1 MSQLTMFEQGPI
13 SFRMFYLQEE
23 IRATPIEAFAEEMA
37 PPLDSL
43 MNTAISGWVEGENVL
58 GRNICRDTCKF
69 GPYLHLTAMK
79 AEKKIPA
86 VLFDIECKREVE
98 AEKMARGVEYLPRQV
113 HSEIK
118 ARVTERLQ
126 PAMPPTITGIPFVA
140 NAGKLTMFAG
150 AVSDSQLDH
159 FTPFFKQTTGSRAIP
174 VTPDTLVCKSSG
186 EDMLKQIMPCNF
198 SDDPGV
204 ELALDVNLGMDFLT
218 WLWYNWEKNGATHIT
233 PEGDDVSY
241 MIEGPLTF
249 FREGVGAHKAVLSNG
264 NPTQSKEAISAL
276 MCGKKLMKMK
286 FTLTHGEKIFSVAV
300 DSDFAFRSMVLPK
313 SDDMEASERLP
324 QRIRM
329 LELFMKDWS
338 HLFDQFMVQRRCAE
352 IWNEVVVPDVKK
364 WILESSQ
371 RI

>member
-23 IRATPIEAFAEEMA
+23 FRATPIEAFAEEMG
-37 PPLDSL
+37 PPLDAL
-43 MNTAISGWVEGENVL
+43 MNTPISGWVEGKNIL
-58 GRNICRDTCKF
+58 GRNICLDTCKF

-86 VLFDIECKREVE
+86 VLFAIECGREVE
-98 AEKMARGVEYLPRQV
+98 AEKRARDVDYLPRQV
-113 HSEIK
+113 HSDIK

-126 PAMPPTITGIPFVA
+126 PAMPPTITGTPFVA
-140 NAGKLTMFAG
+140 NTKKLTMFAG

-174 VTPDTLVCKSSG
+174 VTPDTIARENWG
-186 EDMLKQIMPCNF
+186 DDMLKQIMPCSF
-198 SDDPGV
+198 SDDPGL

-218 WLWYNWEKNGATHIT
+218 WLWYDWERNGGTHI
-233 PEGDDVSY
+233 GDNGETISY

-264 NPTQSKEAISAL
+264 SPTQSREAIAAL

-286 FTLTHGEKIFSVAV
+286 FTLTHGEKIFSAVV
-300 DSDFAFRSMVLPK
+300 DSDFAFRSMALPK
-313 SDDMEASERLP
+313 VDDMEASERLP
-324 QRIRM
+324 QRVRM
-329 LELFMKDWS
+329 LELFMTDWCQ
-338 HLFDQFMVQRRCAE
+338 LFDHFMRKRRDTE
-352 IWNEVVVPDVKK
+352 IWDEVVVPDVKK

-371 RI
+371 RM